1 MKITQKLF
9 DTFAHRWLRIPYT
22 LHSTVHNP
30 KGKHVFVMIHG
41 IGNSEKSW
49 DGVIK
54 RLPETVKVVTVDLL
68 GFGKSPKP
76 LWVMYN
82 ARTQAR
88 AVNKTLL
95 QLGLFGRFH
104 IVGHSLGSMV
114 AIEMARRFPLRV
126 SSLVLCSPPFY
137 QPEDKDVPFRATPDR
152 VLRKIF
158 RLVTKHK
165 DEFVEL
171 AKVARRYKLAGPAFY
186 VDESNAESYMA
197 TLETMIINQTA
208 LRDVS
213 RLRLPIHILRGV
225 FDILVIPTH
234 LGKLKKARK
243 NISLHT
249 VAAGHEIVGLYEH
262 AVADKVAAIV
272 KK

>member
-1 MKITQKLF
+1 
-9 DTFAHRWLRIPYT
+9 
-22 LHSTVHNP
+22 
-30 KGKHVFVMIHG
+30 MIHG
-41 IGNSEKSW
+41 IGNSEESW
-49 DGVIK
+49 NEVIK
-54 RLPETVKVVTVDLL
+54 RLPDTIRVVTVDLL

-76 LWVMYN
+76 QWAMYN
-82 ARTQAR
+82 ASTQAR
-88 AVNKTLL
+88 AVRKTLL
-95 QLGLFGRFH
+95 QLGLFGKFH
-104 IVGHSLGSMV
+104 IVGHSLGSLV
-114 AIEMARRFPLRV
+114 AIEMARRYPLVV

-137 QPEDKDVPFRATPDR
+137 QLEDDSEPFAVTPDR
-152 VLRKIF
+152 VLKRIF
-158 RLVTKHK
+158 KHATEHR

-171 AKVARRYKLAGPAFY
+171 SSIARRYKLANPAFY
-186 VDESNAESYMA
+186 VDDSNVDSYMA

-249 VAAGHEIVGLYEH
+249 VAAGHEIVGLYTH
-262 AVADKVAAIV
+262 AVSDKVAAIV